1 MKKSIKKELEK
12 EINYIYNMDDR
23 LDNVISKIEFNE
35 NNIPSRPSFNFKL
48 ILYPVVTLLLCFVT
62 SLSTYFITNSML
74 NGNSHHGTSNNE
86 NEHIEAALEQIKG
99 YCDTYQINPEYSF
112 RAKDLIN
119 IYIYSG
125 EKLNNNIN
133 DKMYFIQLIYI
144 ADSSIDTYVE
154 FQNQNDNT
162 KIINNPNHQEV
173 YLIND
178 SFEMTDEITISLYFD
193 ENIIFKNTL
202 NLNI

>member
-1 MKKSIKKELEK
+1 MKKSIKRELEK
-12 EINYIYNMDDR
+12 ETNDIYNMDDR

-35 NNIPSRPSFNFKL
+35 NNIPSRQSFNFKL

>member
-1 MKKSIKKELEK
+1 MKKSIKRELEK
-12 EINYIYNMDDR
+12 ETNDIYNMDDR
-23 LDNVISKIEFNE
+23 LDNVISKIEFND

-86 NEHIEAALEQIKG
+86 NEYIEVALEQIKG
-99 YCDTYQINPEYSF
+99 YCDTYQKSPEYTF
-112 RAKDLIN
+112 RAKDLIH

-178 SFEMTDEITISLYFD
+178 SFEMTDEITMSLYFD

>member
-1 MKKSIKKELEK
+1 MKKSIKRELEK
-12 EINYIYNMDDR
+12 ETNDIYNMDDR

-35 NNIPSRPSFNFKL
+35 DNIPSRPSFNFKL

-86 NEHIEAALEQIKG
+86 NEYIEVALEQIKG
-99 YCDTYQINPEYSF
+99 YCDTYQKSPEYTF
-112 RAKDLIN
+112 RTKGLIYT
-119 IYIYSG
+119 YIYSG
-125 EKLNNNIN
+125 EKVNN
-133 DKMYFIQLIYI
+133 DLFEKMYFIQLVYLVDNDIDSYINIY
-144 ADSSIDTYVE
+144 
-154 FQNQNDNT
+154 NQDNDIRT
-162 KIINNPNHQEV
+162 INNPNHQEV

-178 SFEMTDEITISLYFD
+178 NFEITDEITISIYLNKN
-193 ENIIFKNTL
+193 EILKNTL